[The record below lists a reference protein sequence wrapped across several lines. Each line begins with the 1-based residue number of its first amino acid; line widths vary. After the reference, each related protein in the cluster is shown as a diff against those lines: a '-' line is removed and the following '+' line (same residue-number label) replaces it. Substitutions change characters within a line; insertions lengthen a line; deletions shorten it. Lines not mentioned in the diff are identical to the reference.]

1 MVSVVSPGI
10 NRLKERHH
18 ISWRLFLLSVT
29 LPRKCQYSIPAS
41 HRGSF
46 LPMGCSMPSAR
57 M

>member
-1 MVSVVSPGI
+1 MVSVVSPWYKQTK
-10 NRLKERHH
+10 REASHRVAPL
-18 ISWRLFLLSVT
+18 LLSVT
-29 LPRKCQYSIPAS
+29 LPRKCQYSIPTI

>member
-10 NRLKERHH
+10 NRRKERHH

>member
-1 MVSVVSPGI
+1 MVSVVSTA
-10 NRLKERHH
+10 KEASHRVVP
-18 ISWRLFLLSVT
+18 LLLSVT